1 MGADVT
7 NVVVV
12 GYRPPMSQSSA
23 PTPPDQLFSVAG
35 KTVVVTGGSRGIG
48 RMIAGGF
55 VAAGADV
62 VIASR
67 KADAV
72 DAAVAELAAFGS
84 CTGLAADLSTEEG
97 ARAFAEA
104 VSSDHEAVHVLIN
117 NAGATWGAPLVDHDA
132 ASWDRVLNLNVQG
145 VFHTT
150 KFFLPMLQ
158 AAATPDDP
166 ARVINIGSIDG
177 IHVPV
182 LESYSYSSSKA
193 AVHQLTRHLARH
205 LAPSITVNAVAPGPF
220 ESKMMAATLEAF
232 GEQIAAG
239 APLKRIGRPDD
250 MAGVAIF
257 LASRA
262 GSYLTGAV
270 IPVDGGIATVG

>member
-1 MGADVT
+1 
-7 NVVVV
+7 
-12 GYRPPMSQSSA
+12 MSQSSA

-72 DAAVAELAAFGS
+72 DTAVAELAAFGS

-104 VSSDHEAVHVLIN
+104 VSTDHDAVHVLIN
-117 NAGATWGAPLVDHDA
+117 NAGATWGAPLVDHDT

-220 ESKMMAATLEAF
+220 ESKMMAATLDAF

>member
-1 MGADVT
+1 
-7 NVVVV
+7 
-12 GYRPPMSQSSA
+12 MSDPTA
-23 PTPPDQLFSVAG
+23 PTSPADLFDVSG
-35 KTVVVTGGSRGIG
+35 KTVVVTGGTRGIG

-55 VAAGADV
+55 VAAGAEV

-72 DAAVAELAAFGS
+72 ESAVADLSAYGTCS
-84 CTGLAADLSTEEG
+84 GLAADLSTEEG
-97 ARAFAEA
+97 ARVFAESVA
-104 VSSDHEAVHVLIN
+104 TDHDRVHVLVN
-117 NAGATWGAPLVDHDA
+117 NAGATWGAPLVEHDT

-150 KFFLPMLQ
+150 KFFLPLLQ
-158 AAATPDDP
+158 AASTGEDP

-220 ESKMMAATLEAF
+220 ESKMMAATLDAF
-232 GEQIAAG
+232 GEQIAAS

-250 MAGVAIF
+250 MAGVALF

-262 GSYLTGAV
+262 GSYLTGAI

>member
-1 MGADVT
+1 MTD
-7 NVVVV
+7 
-12 GYRPPMSQSSA
+12 SSA
-23 PTPPDQLFSVAG
+23 PTPPDVLFDVTG
-35 KTVVVTGGSRGIG
+35 KTVVVTGGTRGIG

-72 DAAVAELAAFGS
+72 RATVTELSAFGS
-84 CTGLAADLSTEEG
+84 CSGLAADLSTEAG
-97 ARAFAEA
+97 ARDFA
-104 VSSDHEAVHVLIN
+104 SSVAADHPQVHVLVN
-117 NAGATWGAPLVDHDA
+117 NAGATWGAPLVEHDA

-150 KFFLPMLQ
+150 KFFLPMLR
-158 AAATPDDP
+158 AASTVDDP
-166 ARVINIGSIDG
+166 SRVINIGSIDG

-205 LAPSITVNAVAPGPF
+205 LAPGITVNAVAPGPF
-220 ESKMMAATLEAF
+220 ESKMMAATLDAF
-232 GEQIAAG
+232 GDQIVAS
-239 APLKRIGRPDD
+239 APMKRIGRPDD
-250 MAGVAIF
+250 MAGVALF

>member
-1 MGADVT
+1 MTDAT
-7 NVVVV
+7 
-12 GYRPPMSQSSA
+12 A

-35 KTVVVTGGSRGIG
+35 KTVVVTGGTRGIG

-72 DAAVAELAAFGS
+72 ESAVAELSAFGTCS
-84 CTGLAADLSTEEG
+84 GLPADLSTEAG
-97 ARAFAEA
+97 ARAFADA
-104 VSSDHEAVHVLIN
+104 VAGSHDRVHVLVN
-117 NAGATWGAPLVDHDA
+117 NAGATWGAPLAEHDT

-150 KFFLPMLQ
+150 KFFIPLLE
-158 AAATPDDP
+158 AASTGDDP

-193 AVHQLTRHLARH
+193 AVHQLTRHLARY
-205 LAPSITVNAVAPGPF
+205 LAPGITVNAVAPGPF
-220 ESKMMAATLEAF
+220 ESKMMAATLDAF
-232 GEQIAAG
+232 GDQIAAS

-250 MAGVAIF
+250 MAGVALF

-262 GSYLTGAV
+262 GSYLTGAI

>member
-1 MGADVT
+1 MTDT
-7 NVVVV
+7 T
-12 GYRPPMSQSSA
+12 A
-23 PTPPDQLFSVAG
+23 PTTPDVLFDVSG

-48 RMIAGGF
+48 RMIAGAF
-55 VAAGADV
+55 VAAGAEV

-72 DAAVAELAAFGS
+72 EATVAELAPYGTIS
-84 CTGLAADLSTEEG
+84 GLAADLSTEEG
-97 ARAFAEA
+97 ARVFAEA
-104 VSSDHEAVHVLIN
+104 VAADHDRVHVLVN
-117 NAGATWGAPLVDHDA
+117 NAGATWGAPLVEHDT
-132 ASWDRVLNLNVQG
+132 ASWERVLNLNVQG

-150 KFFLPMLQ
+150 KFFLPLLQ
-158 AAATPDDP
+158 AASTEDDP

-205 LAPSITVNAVAPGPF
+205 LAPAVTVNAVAPGPF
-220 ESKMMAATLEAF
+220 ESKMMAATLDAF
-232 GEQIAAG
+232 GEQIAAS
-239 APLKRIGRPDD
+239 APMKRIGRPDD
-250 MAGVAIF
+250 MAGVALF

-262 GSYLTGAV
+262 GSYLTGAI

>member
-1 MGADVT
+1 MTDT
-7 NVVVV
+7 T
-12 GYRPPMSQSSA
+12 A
-23 PTPPDQLFSVAG
+23 PTPPDQLFDVAG

-55 VAAGADV
+55 VAAGAEV

-67 KADAV
+67 KAAAV
-72 DAAVAELAAFGS
+72 DATVAELAAFGS
-84 CTGLAADLSTEEG
+84 CSGLAADLSTEEG
-97 ARAFAEA
+97 AREFAEA
-104 VSSDHEAVHVLIN
+104 VAADHDRVHVLVN
-117 NAGATWGAPLVDHDA
+117 NAGATWGAPLVEHDS
-132 ASWDRVLNLNVQG
+132 ASWRRVLDLNVQG

-150 KFFLPMLQ
+150 KFFLPLLE
-158 AAATPDDP
+158 AASTDGDP
-166 ARVINIGSIDG
+166 SRVINIGSIDG

-182 LESYSYSSSKA
+182 LESYSYSASKA

-205 LAPSITVNAVAPGPF
+205 LAPRITVNAVAPGPF
-220 ESKMMAATLEAF
+220 ESKMMAATLDAF
-232 GEQIAAG
+232 GEQIAAS